1 MDFAADMLAQ
11 SMMDGSAD
19 DTILHNLMNS
29 PWPVED
35 QSYDIVGAAAV
46 INYAADPH
54 QFISDMAAV
63 LKPGGY
69 LVLSYLAG
77 QESTQG
83 LTDDGGRVYLWSK
96 EKTEACLVES
106 GIELVS
112 NRDTRSYSGRGSH
125 RVDGVLMGIKFKTLS
140 D

>member
-83 LTDDGGRVYLWSK
+83 LTDDGGRVYLWSRDDI
-96 EKTEACLVES
+96 ECCFAEG
-106 GIELVS
+106 GIELIS

-125 RVDGVLMGIKFKTLS
+125 RVDGILIGLKS
-140 D
+140 